1 MKKRIIILGGGYGG
15 VLAAKKLEKKLKK
28 NDDVEIMLIDR
39 RPFHTM
45 LTELHEVAANRV
57 DEESIKIDFSKIFA
71 KRRVKVV
78 LDTIQGMD
86 LNAKTL
92 TGKDE
97 TYNFDYLIVASGSK
111 PTCFGL
117 EGAVKHAF
125 HLWSYE
131 EAVALREHTLRMF
144 RSASCETD
152 PALRREMLSF
162 VVIGAGFTGVEMM
175 GELAEWVPELCQKF
189 DIPREEIKLT
199 LCDVLPK
206 IMPVLPEKVAN
217 KAKRRLEKMG
227 VELILGTAVTDI
239 TETAVVLGDK
249 TLPTRTAIWNAG
261 VESSEIAYCV
271 DAEKVGRGRI
281 KVDEHLRIPGYDYA
295 YVIGDNMFYI
305 PEGEKD
311 PVPQMVENCE
321 HAAPVAANN
330 ILHSLGLSK
339 ELQSYH
345 PKFHGM
351 MVSIGGRYA
360 CAWVGFPGH
369 MFSLASMFA
378 MIAKHFINVIY
389 FVQVAGWNKCWSYAM
404 YEIFKVRQRRSIFG
418 GHFANPAPVFF
429 KVPLR
434 MWVGFIWLAQASH
447 KLFALLE
454 SGDKTRIFPIS
465 FPAAAGAANA
475 VSAASGAAADAVSA
489 ASDAVSSA
497 SGAVSE
503 AVSAASGAAAE
514 AVSAASG
521 AVSDVVTA
529 ASDAV
534 TAASGVVADAAASLT
549 GLPWLDGLIDWG
561 SNWNAVA
568 TPIPAF
574 MKPFVDWSLV
584 TFIQPINEVFQ
595 VTMLVVLFLL
605 AGSFVTGTLMP
616 ISSVVSAV
624 VCVMIYLSGMAG
636 REIVWIF
643 LASIVLFGNSGMS
656 FGVDYYLQPWIKKG
670 LKKWSFTKKWY
681 LYND

>member
-78 LDTIQGMD
+78 LDTIQDMD

-92 TGKDE
+92 TGKEE
-97 TYNFDYLIVASGSK
+97 TYSFDYLVVASGSK

-152 PALRREMLSF
+152 SALRQEMLSF

-189 DIPREEIKLT
+189 DIPREEVKLT
-199 LCDVLPK
+199 LCDVMPK

-239 TETAVVLGDK
+239 TETAVVLGNK
-249 TLPTRTAIWNAG
+249 VIPSRTAIWNAG

-321 HAAPVAANN
+321 HAAPVAVNN
-330 ILHSLGLSK
+330 ILHSLGLSE

-351 MVSIGGRYA
+351 MVSVGGRYA
-360 CAWVGFPGH
+360 CAYVGFPGH

-378 MIAKHFINVIY
+378 MIAKHFINVLY
-389 FVQVAGWNKCWSYAM
+389 FLQVAGWNKCWSYAM

-418 GHFANPAPVFF
+418 GHFANAAPVVY

-434 MWVGFIWLAQASH
+434 MWVGFIWAAQASH
-447 KLFALLE
+447 KLFALLQ
-454 SGDKTRIFPIS
+454 SGDKTKIFPIT
-465 FPAAAGAANA
+465 FPAAAGAAADA

-489 ASDAVSSA
+489 AS
-497 SGAVSE
+497 G
-503 AVSAASGAAAE
+503 
-514 AVSAASG
+514 
-521 AVSDVVTA
+521 A

-534 TAASGVVADAAASLT
+534 TAASGAVADAAASLT
-549 GLPWLDGLIDWG
+549 GLSWLDGLIDWG

-636 REIVWIF
+636 REIIWIF
-643 LASIVLFGNSGMS
+643 LASIVLLGNSGMS